1 MRYETIKIT
10 AGEYAG
16 ELTAYEHTA
25 SAALS
30 CPNRPALLVLPGG
43 GYGMCSE
50 RESEPIALEFFNRG
64 YNAYVLVYPC
74 APARYPAQLC
84 VAAAAMDCICKRARN
99 GNTDNKKVF
108 AVGFSAGGHLCA
120 CLANCPENFAPVQKY
135 NYRPDGILLGYPV
148 IGGEPTHGGSFYNLL
163 GGKPTGDTAWLDL
176 HTSVRADNPPAFIWA
191 TADDQAVPVVNSLRY
206 AAAYARNNL
215 RFALHIYPKGP
226 HGLSLAD
233 ARTSGGDPAQENG
246 EIAQWVDMADTF
258 MRSI

>member
-10 AGEYAG
+10 AGEYVG
-16 ELTAYEHTA
+16 
-25 SAALS
+25 
-30 CPNRPALLVLPGG
+30 LPGG

-84 VAAAAMDCICKRARN
+84 VAAAAMDCIRKRARN

-148 IGGEPTHGGSFYNLL
+148 IGGEPTHEGSFYNLL

-191 TADDQAVPVVNSLRY
+191 TDDQAVPVVNSLRY
-206 AAAYARNNL
+206 AAAYARSNL